1 MTPSEQYMPGLTG
14 LRGIAVGAVVAY
26 HLGVLRGGFLG
37 VDVFFAL
44 SGFLITGLLLRNPP
58 SIPRGLARWWM
69 KRYRRLTP
77 AVAVVVLAVLVAFA
91 TRTGVVMNAIATLTW
106 WQNWHLIVEGKPYWA
121 ASPSALRHA
130 WSLSI
135 EEQFY
140 AFWPVIMLS
149 TLAAARRLRMRR
161 PGLAVAAVA
170 IAGAT
175 ASFALSFVMALTE
188 GMSLTRIYYGTD
200 TRIGGLL
207 LGCAIAALASELDIS
222 KARPIATVAA
232 LPAGLGLIAL
242 TVLITPEDRFTYT
255 GGLLLAT
262 ILSLVLVVASTGT
275 GVFTSGLSWSPLQWL
290 GDHSYALYLW
300 SWPAQVFA
308 EDRFPDAPR
317 PAVIAFTVAVSL
329 VLSTLSLRMI
339 EDPLRRGTTWA
350 ARLWAR
356 RAAWVSGYSALVI
369 ALAIAGSSTQ
379 LSTTEKV
386 AKEFEKLPD
395 PTTTTTTACI
405 PPTTVTTLPPDFTG
419 GEEQFDDSTVTEGT
433 DPTRNPCASTSI
445 NVLVVGD
452 STARGAANGLRRLE
466 DPSLQVW
473 DRSELGCGLQAP
485 AENCPDWKMTWPVA
499 VAEIDP
505 DVVLAY
511 ARVSEDLVPGDDPPF
526 MSEEASVV
534 RRGEMSKA
542 TEVLSTQ
549 GAHVIWV
556 LPPRVGT
563 NGEFYCDM
571 RRTDSPCDPVWID
584 RWRADLSLVA
594 ALHGATTI
602 DVQSW
607 IDSRPPEGA
616 SKDRPDGLHFSGAA
630 LDAHAGW
637 LADQIRTVDAQP

>member
-14 LRGIAVGAVVAY
+14 LRGIAVVAVVAY

-44 SGFLITGLLLRNPP
+44 CGFPTPGHTPHRPP
-58 SIPRGLARWWM
+58 SIPSGRARWWM

-188 GMSLTRIYYGTD
+188 GMSLTRSYYGTD

-262 ILSLVLVVASTGT
+262 ILSLVLVIASTGT
-275 GVFTSGLSWSPLQWL
+275 GVFTSGLSWSPLNGWEII
-290 GDHSYALYLW
+290 
-300 SWPAQVFA
+300 PM
-308 EDRFPDAPR
+308 P
-317 PAVIAFTVAVSL
+317 
-329 VLSTLSLRMI
+329 STSGVG
-339 EDPLRRGTTWA
+339 PLR
-350 ARLWAR
+350 
-356 RAAWVSGYSALVI
+356 YSQRT
-369 ALAIAGSSTQ
+369 GSPKRHDRWS
-379 LSTTEKV
+379 S
-386 AKEFEKLPD
+386 
-395 PTTTTTTACI
+395 
-405 PPTTVTTLPPDFTG
+405 
-419 GEEQFDDSTVTEGT
+419 
-433 DPTRNPCASTSI
+433 
-445 NVLVVGD
+445 
-452 STARGAANGLRRLE
+452 
-466 DPSLQVW
+466 PSL
-473 DRSELGCGLQAP
+473 
-485 AENCPDWKMTWPVA
+485 
-499 VAEIDP
+499 
-505 DVVLAY
+505 
-511 ARVSEDLVPGDDPPF
+511 
-526 MSEEASVV
+526 
-534 RRGEMSKA
+534 
-542 TEVLSTQ
+542 
-549 GAHVIWV
+549 
-556 LPPRVGT
+556 LPCR
-563 NGEFYCDM
+563 YSSQ
-571 RRTDSPCDPVWID
+571 RSPC
-584 RWRADLSLVA
+584 
-594 ALHGATTI
+594 G
-602 DVQSW
+602 
-607 IDSRPPEGA
+607 
-616 SKDRPDGLHFSGAA
+616 
-630 LDAHAGW
+630 
-637 LADQIRTVDAQP
+637 